1 MPLDCETP
9 LGQLFIQEQYRT
21 QERLAARGYTVI
33 NTSGASNNADVIL
46 SKVIDGRLT
55 MTGLAEIKSRK
66 TAGSIPLTRKYLSEN
81 GGYLITAEKLKFGAL
96 ASSMYKVPF
105 YVIVSL
111 MEENVILVWQI
122 TTSLGDYTEKFET
135 KQTPTRATVNGGTAF
150 RTNAFL
156 KMDSKYLTVIE

>member
-1 MPLDCETP
+1 MPLDCDTP

-21 QERLAARGYTVI
+21 QERLADRGYTVI
-33 NTSGASNNADVIL
+33 NTSGKANNADVIL
-46 SKVIDGRLT
+46 AKEIDGRLT
-55 MTGLAEIKSRK
+55 ITGLAEIKSRK
-66 TAGSIPLTRKYLSEN
+66 TAGEKPLTKQYLQEN

-122 TTSLGDYTEKFET
+122 TTSTGDYTEKFET
-135 KQTPTRATVNGGTAF
+135 KQTPTRATVNGGSAF

>member
-9 LGQLFIQEQYRT
+9 LGQLFIQEQHRT

-33 NTSGASNNADVIL
+33 NTNGPANNADVIL

-66 TAGSIPLTRKYLSEN
+66 TAGEKPLTRKYLSEN

-122 TTSLGDYTEKFET
+122 TTSTGDYTEKFET

-156 KMDSKYLTVIE
+156 KMDSKYLTAIE

>member
-66 TAGSIPLTRKYLSEN
+66 TAGENPLTRKYLSEN

-105 YVIVSL
+105 YFIGYR
-111 MEENVILVWQI
+111 ME
-122 TTSLGDYTEKFET
+122 
-135 KQTPTRATVNGGTAF
+135 
-150 RTNAFL
+150 
-156 KMDSKYLTVIE
+156 